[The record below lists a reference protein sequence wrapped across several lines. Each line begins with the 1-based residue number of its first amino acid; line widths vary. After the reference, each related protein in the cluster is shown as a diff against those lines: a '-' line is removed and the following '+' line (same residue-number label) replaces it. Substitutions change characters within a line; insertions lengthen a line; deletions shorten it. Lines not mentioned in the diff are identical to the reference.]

1 MIHLYDDSIARRF
14 EPFAATRPL
23 GEMRVGALLVRE
35 RWERVLG
42 LGSQGFVS
50 GVHLK
55 GFAEFDAPAFASGEL
70 PAGSWL
76 VNTRAV
82 PSLVHAGSLPD
93 SPDSAVLFI
102 DDAVAAVRLTKSIAV
117 SRLET
122 GRIAL
127 EEIVAEQ
134 HTAQNGAALGNA
146 AASLS
151 GHWLT
156 AVWDIV
162 GTLVD
167 QLQSDLPV
175 LASQL
180 ALKAFDASTH
190 SMTGCTGTYEV
201 FVEDGAKV
209 EPFVMFDTSA
219 GPIVVRSGSV
229 VQSFTRVVGP
239 CYIGHDSTVSVD
251 RIAACSIGDV
261 CRVHGELSC
270 TVIIGHSNKGHDG
283 FVGHSMLGRWVNL
296 GAGTITSNLKNTYGK
311 VSLWTPEGVVD
322 TNQQFLGT
330 LFGDHA
336 KTGIGLMIATGTV
349 IGAGASIFDLMPPKM
364 VPPFSWGDGAP
375 YSVYEVERFLVTAS
389 RMMSRRH
396 VELDEQAKEWWR
408 RIHSAL
414 T

>member
-1 MIHLYDDSIARRF
+1 M
-14 EPFAATRPL
+14 
-23 GEMRVGALLVRE
+23 GALLVRE
-35 RWERVLG
+35 RWERVLS
-42 LGSQGFVS
+42 LGSQSFVS
-50 GVHLK
+50 APHLN

-70 PAGSWL
+70 AAGSWL
-76 VNTRAV
+76 VNTRAI
-82 PSLVHAGSLPD
+82 PSLTHAGSLPD
-93 SPDSAVLFI
+93 AAVLLV
-102 DDAVAAVRLTKSIAV
+102 DDAVAAVRLAAPIAV

-122 GRIAL
+122 GRLAL
-127 EEIVAEQ
+127 EEIATEQ
-134 HTAQNGAALGNA
+134 HLEQSGAARGQA
-146 AASLS
+146 ATLS
-151 GHWLT
+151 GRWLT

-167 QLQSDLPV
+167 QLQSDLPA
-175 LASQL
+175 LASL
-180 ALKAFDASTH
+180 LGLREFDAEPNADN
-190 SMTGCTGTYEV
+190 SMIGCAGTYEV

-219 GPIVVRSGSV
+219 GPIVIRSGSV
-229 VQSFTRVVGP
+229 IQSFTRVVGP
-239 CYIGHDSTVSVD
+239 CYIGHDSTVAVD
-251 RIAACSIGDV
+251 RIAACSIGDL
-261 CRVHGELSC
+261 CKVHGELSC

-283 FVGHSMLGRWVNL
+283 FVGHSVLGRWVNL

-311 VSLWTPEGVVD
+311 VSLWTPNGVVD

-336 KTGIGLMIATGTV
+336 KTGIGLKIATGTV
-349 IGAGASIFDLMPPKM
+349 IGAGASIFDSMPPKM
-364 VPPFSWGDGAP
+364 VPAFSWGSGAP
-375 YSVYEVERFLVTAS
+375 YSAFEVERFLVTAS